1 MAKLRLRLTRAMA
14 PKKSSTSNVL
24 LLVAFLIPSVRSF
37 PFDQTPAEQEVISA
51 ERSLE
56 QARSQSKQS
65 AVTALLD
72 DNAREVAADG
82 NLAIGGQRQVP
93 VLASH
98 GLGIRI
104 YKDVAIVT
112 SSARLPTAE
121 AHVLRIL
128 VRANTG
134 WRLVVSQQT
143 ALVPHLSQS
152 PTIRVPLGRLV
163 DEDDAEIAGVEEAEH
178 ARLDARNRK
187 DVAQYTTL
195 LGDDYAGIDSTG
207 LYRTKIAEADRQR
220 LLEARTPHDVD
231 VRIVGPVA
239 VVSGFESVW
248 NANHTME
255 GLMRFT
261 RVWVRRAGRYECV
274 AEQSTTSTAHP

>member
-1 MAKLRLRLTRAMA
+1 MTRQPSAL
-14 PKKSSTSNVL
+14 PVL
-24 LLVAFLIPSVRSF
+24 LLVSLLVPSGSG
-37 PFDQTPAEQEVISA
+37 PLCAQTPAEQEVIAA
-51 ERSLE
+51 EVSLE
-56 QARSQSKQS
+56 QARAQSKQRDL
-65 AVTALLD
+65 ARLRD
-72 DNAREVAADG
+72 DNARDIAADG
-82 NLAIGGQRQVP
+82 NLAARGEPQVP

-98 GLGIRI
+98 RLGIRV

-112 SSARLPTAE
+112 STARLPTVE
-121 AHVLRIL
+121 AHVLRIW
-128 VRANTG
+128 VRAGSG
-134 WRLVVSQQT
+134 WRLLVSQQT
-143 ALVPHLSQS
+143 AVAPHLSQS
-152 PTIRVPLGRLV
+152 TIRVPLARPV
-163 DEDDAEIAGVEEAEH
+163 DEDDADSAGVQEAEH

-187 DVAQYTTL
+187 DFAQYESL

-220 LLEARTPHDVD
+220 LLEARTPHGVD

-239 VVSGFESVW
+239 VVLGFESVW

-274 AEQSTTSTAHP
+274 AEQSTTSTAHS

>member
-1 MAKLRLRLTRAMA
+1 MTRQ
-14 PKKSSTSNVL
+14 PSPVL
-24 LLVAFLIPSVRSF
+24 LLVALLVPSSSSRLCA
-37 PFDQTPAEQEVISA
+37 QTPAEQEVIAA
-51 ERSLE
+51 EASLE
-56 QARSQSKQS
+56 QVRMQSKQ
-65 AVTALLD
+65 TALARVLD

-82 NLAIGGQRQVP
+82 NLATVGQPQVP
-93 VLASH
+93 VLASQR
-98 GLGIRI
+98 LGIRI

-112 SSARLPTAE
+112 STVRLPTAE
-121 AHVLRIL
+121 AHVLRIW
-128 VRANTG
+128 VRAETA
-134 WRLVVSQQT
+134 WRLLVSQQT
-143 ALVPHLSQS
+143 ALARHLSQ
-152 PTIRVPLGRLV
+152 PTIRVPLASRV
-163 DEDDAEIAGVEEAEH
+163 DEDDAESERVQEAEH

-187 DVAQYTTL
+187 DIAQYAIL

-207 LYRTKIAEADRQR
+207 LYRTRAAEADRKR

-239 VVSGFESVW
+239 VVSGFESTW

-274 AEQSTTSTAHP
+274 AEQCTTSTAHP

>member
-1 MAKLRLRLTRAMA
+1 MT
-14 PKKSSTSNVL
+14 PKKSSTSNLV
-24 LLVAFLIPSVRSF
+24 LLVAFLIQSVGSF
-37 PFDQTPAEQEVISA
+37 PFAQTAVEQEVISA

-56 QARSQSKQS
+56 QARSQFKQS
-65 AVTALLD
+65 AVAALLD
-72 DNAREVAADG
+72 DNAREVTADG
-82 NLAIGGQRQVP
+82 NLAVGGQPLVP

-98 GLGIRI
+98 RLGIRI

-121 AHVLRIL
+121 AHVLRIW
-128 VRANTG
+128 VHADTG
-134 WRLVVSQQT
+134 WRLLVSHQT
-143 ALVPHLSQS
+143 ALAPHLSQS
-152 PTIRVPLGRLV
+152 PTSRVPLARLV
-163 DEDDAEIAGVEEAEH
+163 DEDDAESAGVQEAER

-187 DVAQYTTL
+187 DIAQYATL

-207 LYRTKIAEADRQR
+207 LYRTKTAEADRRR
-220 LLEARTPHDVD
+220 LLEERTPHDVD

-248 NANHTME
+248 NANHTKE

-261 RVWVRRAGRYECV
+261 RVWVRRTGRYECV